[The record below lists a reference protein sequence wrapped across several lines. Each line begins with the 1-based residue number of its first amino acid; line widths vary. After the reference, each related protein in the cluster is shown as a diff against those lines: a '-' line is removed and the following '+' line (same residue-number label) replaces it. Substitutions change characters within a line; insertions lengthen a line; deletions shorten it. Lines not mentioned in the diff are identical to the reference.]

1 MIWLVLL
8 GLLVALSLLLRE
20 LTGLT
25 RRAVQ
30 VVEQREAPARLARD
44 VRKLELLE
52 PGGTPETAIEV
63 AAPSVVE
70 AHAGRTPCSQCGAA
84 VEVEEHAVEE
94 HAGER
99 LRVARLRCRSCGHTR
114 TLYFRLA
121 RLN

>member
-8 GLLVALSLLLRE
+8 ALLIAVGLLLRE
-20 LTGLT
+20 LG
-25 RRAVQ
+25 RAGRHALAVAESKQ
-30 VVEQREAPARLARD
+30 APRRLAME

-52 PGGTPETAIEV
+52 PGGTPENAIEI

-70 AHAGRTPCSQCGAA
+70 AHAGRIPCSKCEGA

-94 HAGER
+94 HVGER
-99 LRVARLRCRSCGHTR
+99 LRVARTRCRSCGHRR
-114 TLYFRLA
+114 TLYFRLE